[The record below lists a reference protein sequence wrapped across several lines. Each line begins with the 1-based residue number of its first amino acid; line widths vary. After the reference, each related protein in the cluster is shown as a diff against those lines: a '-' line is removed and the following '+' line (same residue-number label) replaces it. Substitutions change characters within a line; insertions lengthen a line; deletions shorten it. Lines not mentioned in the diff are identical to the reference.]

1 MVREDYE
8 LLIEEEQREFLLWLE
23 ERREE
28 ELEDMYNE
36 MSC

>member
-8 LLIEEEQREFLLWLE
+8 LLTEEEQIEYMQWLE

-36 MSC
+36 TE